1 MSACYLANSASLAKA
16 KSIAWE
22 CMDTQTDIEACG
34 GCQFPQIGE
43 AEGADCTEMEGVD
56 EVAVSLSA
64 RLSQV
69 QLLMCLVVRF

>member
-1 MSACYLANSASLAKA
+1 MTACYLANSASLAKA
-16 KSIAWE
+16 KAISWE

-34 GCQFPQIGE
+34 GCQFPQMGE

-64 RLSQV
+64 RYSQFA
-69 QLLMCLVVRF
+69 LLICLVLEF